1 MISLRVVAAATVAL
15 MGAVRP
21 AAAPTSMTATEGTG
35 LSLLVRPDSARVD
48 VVVGIRGDVTTSD
61 LTLHGPDRIVVDIA
75 RANLGLARGQSY
87 DHATR
92 GGIVN
97 VHYAQFKPGVVRVVL
112 TLDAPHPYTVSRETN
127 GIRVSVAGAGSTLPA
142 WAVGYVNATRAS
154 ATRAGATRA
163 NATRP
168 TPIGPDRTITA

>member
-1 MISLRVVAAATVAL
+1 MISLRVFAAATVAL

-21 AAAPTSMTATEGTG
+21 AAAPTVATAATEGTV
-35 LSLLVRPDSARVD
+35 LSLLVRPDSAHVD
-48 VVVGIRGDVTTSD
+48 VVVGVRGDVTTSD
-61 LTLHGPDRIVVDIA
+61 LTLQGPDRIVVDIA

-112 TLDAPHPYTVSRETN
+112 TLDAPHNYRVSRESN
-127 GIRVSVAGAGSTLPA
+127 GIRISVEGSSSNLPA
-142 WAVGYVNATRAS
+142 WAVGYINASLANVAAPRAIPVKAS
-154 ATRAGATRA
+154 AEPLRAPAPR
-163 NATRP
+163 
-168 TPIGPDRTITA
+168 